1 MTMFEGIAEECI
13 TKQGTYMLREE
24 HQIGGRGGQQ
34 QGGSSGNGE
43 SMGKPYEDDLN
54 PNELFDMFTPKVRQ
68 TIVSTRTTLP
78 KAKRKTYC

>member
-1 MTMFEGIAEECI
+1 MFESIAEER
-13 TKQGTYMLREE
+13 TNTQGTYKLREE

-43 SMGKPYEDDLN
+43 SMGKPYEDD
-54 PNELFDMFTPKVRQ
+54 PNVNEVFDMFTPKVRQ

-78 KAKRKTYC
+78 EAKRKTYC